1 MDSNLHELEMY
12 EEDAKWFRRIMFVNG
27 ITSII
32 VNAFVAVLILT
43 KTPTQ
48 MKTYRLFL
56 LNIAVSFFKSIL
68 NRKNTKNTLA

>member
-12 EEDAKWFRRIMFVNG
+12 EEDAEWFRRIMFVNG

-56 LNIAVSFFKSIL
+56 LNIAVSFFKGIL